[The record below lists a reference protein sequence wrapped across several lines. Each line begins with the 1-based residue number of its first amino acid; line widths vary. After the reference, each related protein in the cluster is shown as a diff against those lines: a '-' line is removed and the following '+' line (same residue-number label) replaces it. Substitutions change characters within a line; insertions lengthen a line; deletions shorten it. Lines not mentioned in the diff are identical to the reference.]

1 MVAAMISAGVAVA
14 ATAGGP
20 APRRQPPPARAPQ
33 AAAARAVPATSASM
47 QPASKPTAA
56 ATGTPSAQPSV
67 TASSS
72 PAAVRRAARHRQA
85 YLIYDSATP
94 AAIPAGRLVA
104 TYADG
109 PHPTPLS
116 QVTGRTGVL
125 WIDIEGT
132 DPAAAAIDVEPGC
145 ASPSTAAAWAKA
157 KLEADPHTKAVI
169 YTMIS
174 EWAAVRAQVAALPA
188 WMQLRVRWWIADP
201 TGYPHVVPGSQAT
214 QWYWGPHYDI
224 STAEPDF

>member
-1 MVAAMISAGVAVA
+1 MQPAGPTATTSPAAQPA
-14 ATAGGP
+14 ATAS
-20 APRRQPPPARAPQ
+20 ASR
-33 AAAARAVPATSASM
+33 AAARHASARR
-47 QPASKPTAA
+47 KP
-56 ATGTPSAQPSV
+56 
-67 TASSS
+67 
-72 PAAVRRAARHRQA
+72 

-109 PHPTPLS
+109 PHPTPVS
-116 QVTGRTGVL
+116 EVAGRAEVL

-145 ASPSTAAAWAKA
+145 ASPASAARWARA
-157 KLEADPHTKAVI
+157 KLEADPHAKAII

-201 TGYPHVVPGSQAT
+201 TGYPHLVPGSQAT